1 MKILPNLIPAVK
13 LYLSLKYLN
22 RFKKQI
28 IESRCIENYE
38 AERSAILNA
47 TSTWGKNI
55 FRIFDAELTVNGRE
69 NLPHQGPVVYV
80 ANHQGY
86 GDIPACCAALDTIQF
101 GFVAKEN
108 LQRVPLYGRWILRIR
123 SILINRDDPREAL
136 RTMEE
141 GIQLIN
147 QGFSLLI
154 FPEGTRSKGG
164 PMGDFKKGSLRLAT
178 KPGVPIIPIT
188 IDGTCQFYEA
198 NGGAVKK
205 GAKITITVHPPVP
218 TAGLSKHEQ
227 NELTERR
234 QETVKSALP
243 Q

>member
-28 IESRCIENYE
+28 IESRCIETR

-108 LQRVPLYGRWILRIR
+108 LQRVPLGAGFIYRREWINLSNTWLFYLYFVQLRIAKV
-123 SILINRDDPREAL
+123 NP
-136 RTMEE
+136 
-141 GIQLIN
+141 
-147 QGFSLLI
+147 
-154 FPEGTRSKGG
+154 FP
-164 PMGDFKKGSLRLAT
+164 
-178 KPGVPIIPIT
+178 PI
-188 IDGTCQFYEA
+188 D
-198 NGGAVKK
+198 
-205 GAKITITVHPPVP
+205 
-218 TAGLSKHEQ
+218 
-227 NELTERR
+227 
-234 QETVKSALP
+234 ETST
-243 Q
+243 